1 MPRGLVVVFE
11 GQRVLL
17 RVFRRYLYP
26 LRHAF
31 DGREVVVYTDTGR
44 EIEINY
50 DHAEDF
56 DLDDPFRRM
65 ALIRL
70 ARAMD
75 CLRWGETVDGVRE
88 CTVTVCRSEELHGFP
103 SEESAWVPF
112 DPERLEPLEERLEK
126 LRKRVEWDERLTNS

>member
-1 MPRGLVVVFE
+1 MRKGLVVVFE

-17 RVFRRYLYP
+17 MVFRRYLYP

-31 DGREVVVYTDTGR
+31 DGREVVVYSDTGR
-44 EIEINY
+44 EVEINY
-50 DHAEDF
+50 DRAEDF
-56 DLDDPFRRM
+56 ELDDPFRRM

-75 CLRWGETVDGVRE
+75 CIKWGETVDGDRE
-88 CTVTVCRSEELHGFP
+88 CSITVCRSEELHGFP

-126 LRKRVEWDERLTNS
+126 LRRRVEWDERLTEP

>member
-1 MPRGLVVVFE
+1 MQKGLVVVFE

-26 LRHAF
+26 LRHTF

-44 EIEINY
+44 EVEINY
-50 DHAEDF
+50 DRAEDF
-56 DLDDPFRRM
+56 DLDDPFKRM

-70 ARAMD
+70 ARAMG
-75 CLRWGETVDGVRE
+75 CLNWGDAVDGVRE
-88 CTVTVCRSEELHGFP
+88 CTVTVCRNEELHGFP

-126 LRKRVEWDERLTNS
+126 LRRRVEWDERLTSP